1 MRDLRRIFDCSEEDI
16 FLKNDRS
23 EEDISEED
31 ILETIVLIRIS
42 HCSEE
47 DIS

>member
-1 MRDLRRIFDCSEEDI
+1 MKNVRSEEDI
-16 FLKNDRS
+16 FLKNNSS

-31 ILETIVLIRIS
+31 ILETIVLIRIF

-47 DIS
+47 NIS